1 MKFQINRL
9 EYKINYYEPELF
21 SFISLREFD
30 TKINRNGKIILKCHR
45 FLLLKRKGREYDDF
59 RFGMN

>member
-9 EYKINYYEPELF
+9 EYKIKYYEPELF

-30 TKINRNGKIILKCHR
+30 TNTQTN
-45 FLLLKRKGREYDDF
+45 
-59 RFGMN
+59 NNP